1 MSWRGRKMEHE
12 CLIEE
17 VEKLL
22 AIAGDKTRLKIMFSL
37 LDDSKCNCHSCQMNC
52 GQCQSLSCMTYKSVS
67 EIVDS
72 VGASQSL
79 VSHQLRVLKDA
90 HLVKTKRDGAKIYYC
105 LKDGHVQQL
114 IKTALEHVKEGKE

>member
-1 MSWRGRKMEHE
+1 MKQEY
-12 CLIEE
+12 LVEE
-17 VEKLL
+17 VEKLFS
-22 AIAGDKTRLKIMFSL
+22 IAGDKTRLKIMFSL
-37 LDDSKCNCHSCQMNC
+37 LDDSKCTCSGCQMNC

-67 EIVDS
+67 EIVEI

-79 VSHQLRVLKDA
+79 ISHQLRVLKDA